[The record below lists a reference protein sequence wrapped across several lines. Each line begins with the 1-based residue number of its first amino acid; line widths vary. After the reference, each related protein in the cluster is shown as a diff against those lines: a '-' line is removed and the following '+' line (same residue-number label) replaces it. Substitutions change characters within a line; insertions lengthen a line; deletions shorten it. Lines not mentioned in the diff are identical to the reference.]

1 MLNLT
6 MNKMTCIPTAIGSL
20 KKLEILKMASNKIVT
35 IPDSLSDHHLQ
46 TTLVKL
52 WLPNNLLQQIPLSF
66 SRLTAIKSVML
77 DGNPLVCPPG
87 MRCPI
92 NNIYIC
98 ISPSYMKSF
107 FSFFF
112 FLTQH
117 TTTTTHKQF
126 I

>member
-1 MLNLT
+1 
-6 MNKMTCIPTAIGSL
+6 MTCIPTAIGSL

-92 NNIYIC
+92 NNIYM
-98 ISPSYMKSF
+98 Y
-107 FSFFF
+107 FSVLHEKFFFF
-112 FLTQH
+112 FLFFN
-117 TTTTTHKQF
+117 TTHHDNNT
-126 I
+126 